1 MVNFFFYKKLTD
13 IKLINNINT
22 EFEIADGTILVQK
35 YDTENNILEI
45 SDNIENNTFLL
56 NGKIVTF
63 NTKFEDV
70 IKKINEMKEIINENN
85 QQQFNLKK
93 IIVKN
98 KETYIIY

>member
-13 IKLINNINT
+13 IKLINNINS
-22 EFEIADGTILVQK
+22 EFEIDEGTILVQK

-56 NGKIVTF
+56 HGKIVTF
-63 NTKFEDV
+63 NMKFEDI
-70 IKKINEMKEIINENN
+70 IKKINEMKEIINDNN
-85 QQQFNLKK
+85 QQLFNLKK

>member
-22 EFEIADGTILVQK
+22 EFEIDDGTILVQK
-35 YDTENNILEI
+35 YDTDNNILEI
-45 SDNIENNTFLL
+45 SNNIENNTFLL

-63 NTKFEDV
+63 NMKFEDV

-85 QQQFNLKK
+85 QQLFNLKK
-93 IIVKN
+93 FIVNN

>member
-1 MVNFFFYKKLTD
+1 MINFFFYKKLTD
-13 IKLINNINT
+13 TKLINNINT
-22 EFEIADGTILVQK
+22 DFEIDEGTILVQK

-56 NGKIVTF
+56 DGKIVTF
-63 NTKFEDV
+63 NMKFEDV

-85 QQQFNLKK
+85 QQLFNLKK
-93 IIVKN
+93 LIVKN

>member
-1 MVNFFFYKKLTD
+1 MINFFFYKKLTD
-13 IKLINNINT
+13 TKLINNINT
-22 EFEIADGTILVQK
+22 DFEIDEGTILVQK

-56 NGKIVTF
+56 HGKIITF
-63 NTKFEDV
+63 NMNFEDV

-85 QQQFNLKK
+85 QELFSLKK
-93 IIVKN
+93 ISVNN

>member
-13 IKLINNINT
+13 IKLINNINS
-22 EFEIADGTILVQK
+22 EFEIDDETILVQK
-35 YDTENNILEI
+35 YDNENNILEI

-56 NGKIVTF
+56 HGKIVTF
-63 NTKFEDV
+63 NMNFEDV

-85 QQQFNLKK
+85 QELFNVKK
-93 IIVKN
+93 IIVNN

>member
-13 IKLINNINT
+13 IKLISNINS
-22 EFEIADGTILVQK
+22 EFEIDEGTILVQK

-45 SDNIENNTFLL
+45 SNNIEDNTFLL
-56 NGKIVTF
+56 HGKIVTF
-63 NTKFEDV
+63 NMKFEDV

-85 QQQFNLKK
+85 QQLFNLKK
-93 IIVKN
+93 LIVNN

>member
-22 EFEIADGTILVQK
+22 DFEIDDGTILVQK

-56 NGKIVTF
+56 HGKIVTF
-63 NTKFEDV
+63 NMKFEDV
-70 IKKINEMKEIINENN
+70 IKKFNEMKEIINENN
-85 QQQFNLKK
+85 QELFNLKK
-93 IIVKN
+93 IIVNN

>member
-1 MVNFFFYKKLTD
+1 MINFFFYKKLTD
-13 IKLINNINT
+13 TKLINNINT
-22 EFEIADGTILVQK
+22 DFEIDEGTILVQK

-63 NTKFEDV
+63 NMKFEDV